1 MNLNLGVLDK
11 RWKVSLHAKRR
22 ATGELQWSL
31 HRLVAYHDE
40 PFSAQITLL
49 VNRSLSKPFKF

>member
-11 RWKVSLHAKRR
+11 RWKVSLHANRR
-22 ATGELQWSL
+22 ATALQWSL

-49 VNRSLSKPFKF
+49 VNRPLSKPFKF